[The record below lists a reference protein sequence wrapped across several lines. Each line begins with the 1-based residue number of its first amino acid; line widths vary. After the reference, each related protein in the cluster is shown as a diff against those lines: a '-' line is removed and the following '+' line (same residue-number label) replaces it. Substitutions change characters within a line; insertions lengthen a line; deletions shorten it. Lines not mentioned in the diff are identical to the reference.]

1 MANSVGLD
9 LHVAGMMRV
18 MILVLRHHVV
28 SMYHLS
34 LGANRRVLHGDGA
47 VHLVLGVVCGVGID
61 RRTRGIVVWN
71 HAIHVRVVLLARVVL
86 VRLLLLL
93 VLLGLVLDLLGIVRV
108 VVARGLGVR
117 VVARVV
123 LFLVDVGHVSVRVR
137 ALVLRLVHL
146 VLGLVL
152 GLVLHLML
160 RLMLSLDLML
170 RLGLVLLDLV
180 RLLLVL
186 GVVLLDITHCR
197 SLVLVAVRLGLIRH
211 IVMNRLD
218 QVSMR

>member
-1 MANSVGLD
+1 
-9 LHVAGMMRV
+9 MMRL

-28 SMYHLS
+28 SMYYLS

-47 VHLVLGVVCGVGID
+47 VHLVVCGVGVD
-61 RRTRGIVVWN
+61 RRSGGIVVWN
-71 HAIHVRVVLLARVVL
+71 HAIHVRVVLLTRVVL
-86 VRLLLLL
+86 VRLLVLL
-93 VLLGLVLDLLGIVRV
+93 VLLGLVLGLVLVLGLLGIVRV

-152 GLVLHLML
+152 RLMLHLML
-160 RLMLSLDLML
+160 H
-170 RLGLVLLDLV
+170 LVLLELRLDLVLRLSLVLLALV

-186 GVVLLDITHCR
+186 GIVLLDITHCR

-218 QVSMR
+218 HVPMR